1 MINIIEYLIGNNKKT
16 KKVDKPTKDCNVQ
29 DIIDWLDS
37 FGVENWYEN
46 HSFFDTLEKGSVGYQ
61 INSGSWGSKCV
72 SLDIPIG
79 DRTRQSIVI
88 TPKYK
93 SYVSWGYG
101 TKDQDISFE
110 KAIDLMEKI
119 MENPRE
125 PKILKREEL

>member
-1 MINIIEYLIGNNKKT
+1 MINIIEYLLGNNKKQ
-16 KKVDKPTKDCNVQ
+16 KRLKKPTKDCNVQ
-29 DIIDWLDS
+29 DIIDWLNS

-61 INSGSWGSKCV
+61 INSASWGSKCV

-79 DRTRQSIVI
+79 VRTRQSIVI
-88 TPKYK
+88 IPKYK

-101 TKDQDISFE
+101 TQDQYISFE